1 MGYYNDKAISQSQ
14 LTNLASGPKYFKNK
28 LEYKVESDALTLG
41 SVVDVMLTEPDNFHT
56 IFVVNEY
63 TKPVGQL
70 GEYIDLIFKGLS
82 EEEAYKEA
90 GFKQKKLEVV
100 KELFRGEDCQKYYN
114 FLLES
119 KDKKVI
125 SKEEYDKANRI
136 VTSLLTNRFTSKYFN
151 CDDTECLTQLELY
164 WKYKDFDCRSRLDIV
179 KINHNDK
186 TILPIDVKTSG
197 KSTYNFLESVVRFRY
212 DLQAS
217 FYVEALNWYVKN
229 TDKYKGYTVLPFLF
243 IVEHTDYPGLPLIYE
258 CTEQDIYC
266 GKYGGT
272 TKTGV
277 TLKGFDQLIEDL
289 KWYYYHDSWD
299 YTREVIENKGMVKMN
314 LFNDQNKNTM
324 E

>member
-28 LEYKVESDALTLG
+28 LEYKQESDALTLG
-41 SVVDVMLTEPDNFHT
+41 SIVDVMLTESDNFYK
-56 IFVVNEY
+56 IFIVNEY
-63 TKPVGQL
+63 PKPTGQL
-70 GEYIDLIFKGLS
+70 GEYVDAIFKGFS
-82 EEEAYKEA
+82 EEEAYTIA
-90 GFKQKKLEVV
+90 GFKQKKIDVV
-100 KELFRGEDCQKYYN
+100 KELFKGKDCQNYYN

-125 SKEEYDKANRI
+125 TKEEYGKANKI

-179 KINHNDK
+179 KINHKDK

-212 DLQAS
+212 DLQAA
-217 FYVEALNWYVKN
+217 FYMEALQWYIDN
-229 TDKYKGYTVLPFLF
+229 TDKYKDYKLLPFLF

-258 CTEQDIYC
+258 CTEKDIHY
-266 GKYGGT
+266 GKFGGI

-277 TLKGFDQLIEDL
+277 RLKGFDELIEDL
-289 KWYYYHDSWD
+289 KWYYTYDSWD
-299 YTREVIENKGMVKMN
+299 YTREVIENCGVVKMN
-314 LFNDQNKNTM
+314 LFNDN
-324 E
+324 

>member
-28 LEYKVESDALTLG
+28 LEYKLESDALTLG
-41 SVVDVMLTEPDNFHT
+41 SIVDIMLTEPDNLYE
-56 IFVVNEY
+56 IYVVNEY
-63 TKPVGQL
+63 TKPTGQL
-70 GEYIDLIFKGLS
+70 GEYIDAIFKGFS
-82 EEEAYKEA
+82 EEEAYNIA
-90 GFKQKKLEVV
+90 GFKQKKIDAV
-100 KELFRGEDCQKYYN
+100 KELFKSDECQNYYK
-114 FLLES
+114 FLLSS

-125 SKEEYDKANRI
+125 SKEEYDKANKI

-179 KINHNDK
+179 KINHKDK

-197 KSTYNFLESVVRFRY
+197 KSTYNFLESIIRFRY

-217 FYVEALNWYVKN
+217 FYTEALQWYIDNKEE
-229 TDKYKGYTVLPFLF
+229 YKGYKLLPFLF

-258 CTEQDIYC
+258 CTEKDIYC
-266 GKYGGT
+266 GKFGGT

-277 TLKGFDQLIEDL
+277 RLKGFDELIEDL
-289 KWYYYHDSWD
+289 KWYYAYDSWD
-299 YTREVIENKGMVKMN
+299 YTREVIENRGVVKIN
-314 LFNDQNKNTM
+314 LFND
-324 E
+324 